1 MLHLRNGRRRGATAT
16 LVAGLTAL
24 AVMVVGL
31 GSTGAAA
38 APASLGERATTISN
52 DLVEI
57 EPAKVKGTFTNP
69 ETGKQGRLVAKFMP
83 TEFTE
88 SPNGGLAVVGTLT
101 GVFTGAK
108 LPEGTPRHFSEEVTF
123 DVTGAGS
130 PGQMTT
136 AGFQAAGFTPASSH
150 GCDILNL
157 DLGPLDLNLL
167 GLQVDLAPVVL
178 DIVAQPGAGALLG
191 NLLCAV
197 AGLLDGGLGGGLG
210 GLLGSVIDVLNGLL
224 AGIADLQ
231 LIADLV
237 GQIQDL
243 LGGLTGTTTAQSV

>member
-1 MLHLRNGRRRGATAT
+1 MNHLGKGRRRGAVAAV
-16 LVAGLTAL
+16 VAGLTAL

-31 GSTGAAA
+31 GTTGATA
-38 APASLGERATTISN
+38 APKSVGERATTISN

-69 ETGKQGRLVAKFMP
+69 DTGKQGRMVGKFMP
-83 TEFTE
+83 TEFTGE
-88 SPNGGLAVVGTLT
+88 NGSLQVVGTLS

-123 DVTGAGS
+123 DVAGAASDGE
-130 PGQMTT
+130 MTT
-136 AGFQAAGFTPASSH
+136 AGFQAAGFVPASSH
-150 GCDILNL
+150 GCDVLNL

-210 GLLGSVIDVLNGLL
+210 GLLDGVVSALNGLL
-224 AGIADLQ
+224 GGLLDLQ
-231 LIADLV
+231 AITDLI
-237 GQIQDL
+237 GQIEDV
-243 LGGLTGTTTAQSV
+243 LGGLTGAAQTVSA

>member
-1 MLHLRNGRRRGATAT
+1 MLRLGRGRRRGTAAT

-24 AVMVVGL
+24 SITFVGL
-31 GSTGAAA
+31 GAGSAGAA
-38 APASLGERATTISN
+38 PKSVGDKATTISN

-69 ETGKQGRLVAKFMP
+69 ETGKQGDVVAKFMP
-83 TEFTE
+83 TEFTGE
-88 SPNGGLAVVGTLT
+88 NGSLQVVGTLS

-108 LPEGTPRHFSEEVTF
+108 LPEGTPRHFSEQVTF
-123 DVTGAGS
+123 DVVGGGS
-130 PGQMTT
+130 PGEATT
-136 AGFQAAGFTPASSH
+136 AGFQSAGFTPASSH

-167 GLQVDLAPVVL
+167 GLQIDLAPVVL

-210 GLLGSVIDVLNGLL
+210 GLLDGVVDALNGLL
-224 AGIADLQ
+224 DGLLDLQ
-231 LIADLV
+231 AIGNLIDEILGV
-237 GQIQDL
+237 
-243 LGGLTGTTTAQSV
+243 LGGLTQTQAV